1 MLHVPP
7 PTNQPVLQQTT
18 GQCCRFRKVVA
29 ESRIVVLLLA
39 TKSLYY
45 VARFTYPRQT
55 CIVASDEDPVY
66 GVTPR
71 NCIQSE
77 ASIHKTCN

>member
-7 PTNQPVLQQTT
+7 PTNRISLFCNKS
-18 GQCCRFRKVVA
+18 GQSCRLRKVVA

-66 GVTPR
+66 GVTP
-71 NCIQSE
+71 
-77 ASIHKTCN
+77 A